1 MLYGNGTYDTLTSSR
16 DCEILLAKSQ
26 FLKLSKNNYKFM
38 LTD

>member
-16 DCEILLAKSQ
+16 DCEILLAQ
-26 FLKLSKNNYKFM
+26 LLKLSKNNYKFM